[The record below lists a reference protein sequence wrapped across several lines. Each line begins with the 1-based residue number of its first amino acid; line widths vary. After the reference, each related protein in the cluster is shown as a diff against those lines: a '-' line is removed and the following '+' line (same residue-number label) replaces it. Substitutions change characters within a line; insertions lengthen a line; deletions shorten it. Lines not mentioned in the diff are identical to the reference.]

1 MSTWKAGGILG
12 NIFGNVINFVIIVL
26 VFGLCI
32 LIHEFG
38 HFITAKKNGVNVME
52 FAIGMGPKLFSK
64 EVGETAYS
72 LRLLPIGGYCAMLGE
87 DFISDDPRAF
97 CNIHVW
103 KRILIVVAGA
113 LFNFILAFVLSVV
126 LLSLAGVNTNEVGAV
141 VENSAAQ
148 EIGIEPG
155 DRIIRL
161 GGSRIYNFR
170 EISVYMQFVDSYDP
184 IEIVIE
190 RNGERMTKTIV
201 PKKIKNTNIYHL
213 GVAGGF
219 RKASGPFQ
227 IIGYSFLEVRYWI
240 KTTFFSLKQLVTG
253 HVGVKDLSGPVGIGS
268 AMNEVIEEAQET
280 GGALD
285 VFINVLN
292 FCILLTANLGVMNLL
307 PLPALDGGRLVFLL
321 IEAITKKKVPAHREA
336 MIHAVGMVLLFGLM
350 AVVMLQDIIKLF
362 H

>member
-1 MSTWKAGGILG
+1 MSSILG
-12 NIFGNVINFVIIVL
+12 NILNIVIIVL

-38 HFITAKKNGVNVME
+38 HFITAKKSGVNVME
-52 FAIGMGPKLFSK
+52 FAIGMGPKLISRTK
-64 EVGETAYS
+64 GETMYS

-87 DFISDDPRAF
+87 DAISDDPRAF

-113 LFNFILAFVLSVV
+113 LFNFLLAFVLSIV
-126 LLSLAGVNTNEVGAV
+126 LLSLAGINTNEILYVG
-141 VENSAAQ
+141 ENSAAQ
-148 EIGIEPG
+148 EIGLEAG
-155 DRIIRL
+155 DKIIRL
-161 GGSRIYNFR
+161 DGSRIYNFR
-170 EISVYMQFVDSYDP
+170 EISVYMQFVDSDEP

-190 RNGERMTKTIV
+190 RNGERMTKSIT
-201 PKKIKNTNIYHL
+201 PKKVKNVNVYQL
-213 GVAGGF
+213 GLAGGF
-219 RKASGPFQ
+219 RKASGPLQ
-227 IIGYSFLEVRYWI
+227 VIGYSFLEVRYWI
-240 KTTFFSLKQLVTG
+240 KTTFFSLKQLITG

-280 GGALD
+280 GGAID
-285 VFINVLN
+285 VFLNVLN

-321 IEAITKKKVPAHREA
+321 IEAITKKKVPAHKEA
-336 MIHAVGMVLLFGLM
+336 MVHAVGMVLLFGLM